1 MWKPM
6 LPTLVNE
13 APSGNEWI
21 YQVKYDGFRCGL
33 QWTDQGVTLWSR
45 NGHDLSSS
53 FPEIISW
60 CQQHTSRFQAYLPLF
75 LDGELIITITAYR
88 TDFEQIQKRSRIK
101 KNVNQFSQN
110 RPATF
115 VAFDLLESKAQNLRK
130 ESFSTRDQLLS
141 TILKGLTGRIRKA
154 PTFEKLDSILEVVDI
169 HQAEGMV
176 AKQKKTTYT
185 EGKRSNTWLKIKN
198 FRTISGIVTNWNT
211 ENDYFTLQ
219 YYHNETLSILGKCKN
234 GLEQGE
240 KETLTT
246 FFKRYGQKV
255 NGTTWELD
263 PSVCMDINC
272 LSAEDQELREPV
284 FHQFRFDIKPTDC
297 NQLTIDQG
305 LAQFPSSVNLS
316 RLEKELF
323 PTVTKLN
330 YLCYLRWIAPF
341 ILPGLKDRR
350 LTLIRFPDGVHEH
363 SFYQKHL
370 PDYAPS
376 FIQTIPNS
384 DGEMDILCQD
394 LQSLIW
400 FGNHGGLEFH
410 VPFNKTNKADP
421 EEIVFD
427 LDPPSLDQFF
437 IAVRA
442 AHLIR
447 EMMEHQGFTPLV
459 KTSGRT
465 GLQVHIP
472 IQNMTYDET
481 RVLMEATAKV
491 LVDSD
496 PDHFTIERLKKNRGK
511 RLYIDY
517 VQHAPGKTIIAPYS
531 TRATDE
537 ATVATPLFWNEV
549 TETLDP
555 RKFTIH
561 TIPTRIKEKGCPF
574 NSMI

>member
-1 MWKPM
+1 MGYMNIP
-6 LPTLVNE
+6 
-13 APSGNEWI
+13 
-21 YQVKYDGFRCGL
+21 F
-33 QWTDQGVTLWSR
+33 
-45 NGHDLSSS
+45 
-53 FPEIISW
+53 
-60 CQQHTSRFQAYLPLF
+60 
-75 LDGELIITITAYR
+75 
-88 TDFEQIQKRSRIK
+88 
-101 KNVNQFSQN
+101 
-110 RPATF
+110 
-115 VAFDLLESKAQNLRK
+115 
-130 ESFSTRDQLLS
+130 
-141 TILKGLTGRIRKA
+141 
-154 PTFEKLDSILEVVDI
+154 
-169 HQAEGMV
+169 
-176 AKQKKTTYT
+176 
-185 EGKRSNTWLKIKN
+185 IKN
-198 FRTISGIVTNWNT
+198 IW
-211 ENDYFTLQ
+211 
-219 YYHNETLSILGKCKN
+219 
-234 GLEQGE
+234 
-240 KETLTT
+240 
-246 FFKRYGQKV
+246 
-255 NGTTWELD
+255 
-263 PSVCMDINC
+263 
-272 LSAEDQELREPV
+272 
-284 FHQFRFDIKPTDC
+284 
-297 NQLTIDQG
+297 
-305 LAQFPSSVNLS
+305 
-316 RLEKELF
+316 
-323 PTVTKLN
+323 
-330 YLCYLRWIAPF
+330 
-341 ILPGLKDRR
+341 
-350 LTLIRFPDGVHEH
+350 
-363 SFYQKHL
+363 

-376 FIQTIPNS
+376 FIQTISNS

-410 VPFNKTNKADP
+410 VPFNKIKKADP

-442 AHLIR
+442 AHLIK

-472 IQNMTYDET
+472 IENMTYDET

-537 ATVATPLFWNEV
+537 ATVATPLYWNEV